1 MPHPLEEWLPNDAPW
16 ATFSTAVLKKQCTI
30 RNLPTTGH
38 SEDLVQRLSAYSQA
52 EMNTSN
58 NKRLHPWLTEPYN
71 RASYQDAEMEAHCVR
86 LQVVRVVD
94 QPGPR
99 RDSLRRDFEI
109 CDGRLWHNHV
119 WEKRKAVTVSID
131 TVLQCDCPINGL
143 CGHTIYVLRF
153 VLNCP
158 EPYRWQR
165 ALLPSELRTIYK
177 HSHAI
182 RALGPK
188 NLNSKTHYDFCV
200 FCFRDIDTRSKK
212 LKYCIT
218 CRRGMHSECSFHPW
232 RMRKPPRKDT
242 CWNCHGDVEWTI
254 EKFCWKN
261 QVLPAAP
268 RMASAVPART
278 HSAAEATRELIE
290 RKEPENDVS
299 KTSSSSC
306 DKNSEVRQLSNTQS
320 TNRRFP
326 SILSSLPPSSSTS
339 PALKSTVNQVVP
351 YLVDRLRQG
360 HRKSK
365 IITLKLSKKDAALST
380 SSPNNEPTPLPGNPV
395 LIWQETQKTR
405 EQQRQENERHQ
416 AALPNLSPAPDHIL
430 SAVNHGGG
438 NMEPSKVAPA
448 ANAAIVPAEDPTSPR
463 ASSSAAETSAC
474 TATTATP
481 QHDQGGA
488 TSLSARDVPVE
499 NGKSQPPKVSVTTA
513 STTESADATGAQD
526 TTSIT
531 TENPT
536 SASAPVPTDHSTS
549 GPTHA
554 HSGTQITIDHTKA
567 LELVQECS
575 RLAKKSTQIRK
586 KLEREAKRMEK
597 KHRRELE
604 KTKRKSKKEVKRLE
618 KKIESLEKEVLK
630 ALAGPE
636 VVEGAAA

>member
-16 ATFSTAVLKKQCTI
+16 ATLSTAVLKKQCTI

-38 SEDLVQRLSAYSQA
+38 SKDLVQRLSAYSQA
-52 EMNTSN
+52 KMKTSDT
-58 NKRLHPWLTEPYN
+58 KRHHPWLTEPVN
-71 RASYQDAEMEAHCVR
+71 RASY
-86 LQVVRVVD
+86 
-94 QPGPR
+94 
-99 RDSLRRDFEI
+99 EI
-109 CDGRLWHNHV
+109 
-119 WEKRKAVTVSID
+119 AA
-131 TVLQCDCPINGL
+131 
-143 CGHTIYVLRF
+143 YVLRF

-158 EPYRWQR
+158 EPYSWQR
-165 ALLPSELRTIYK
+165 ALLPSELRTIYQ
-177 HSHAI
+177 HSHAS
-182 RALGPK
+182 RALGP
-188 NLNSKTHYDFCV
+188 LTPETHNSFCI
-200 FCFRDIDTRSKK
+200 FCFRDHDATHRWMNQCEKCTRVMHHV
-212 LKYCIT
+212 
-218 CRRGMHSECSFHPW
+218 CRQNAEWVRIPVRKGM
-232 RMRKPPRKDT
+232 
-242 CWNCHGDVEWTI
+242 CWICYEDIKWNI

-261 QVLPAAP
+261 RGLPAAHRITP
-268 RMASAVPART
+268 PVPART
-278 HSAAEATRELIE
+278 YSAAEAARELIQH
-290 RKEPENDVS
+290 KEPKDDVS
-299 KTSSSSC
+299 KTSSLLSNKDS
-306 DKNSEVRQLSNTQS
+306 KKRQLSNTQS

-326 SILSSLPPSSSTS
+326 SVLSSKPPSSSTS

-351 YLVDRLRQG
+351 YLVDGLRQG

-365 IITLKLSKKDAALST
+365 IITLKLSKKGAALST
-380 SSPNNEPTPLPGNPV
+380 SSPNNEPTPLPGNPA

-430 SAVNHGGG
+430 SAVNPGGG
-438 NMEPSKVAPA
+438 NMEPSEVAPA
-448 ANAAIVPAEDPTSPR
+448 PNAAIVPAEDPTSPR
-463 ASSSAAETSAC
+463 ACSSAAETSVC

-481 QHDQGGA
+481 QRDQGGA
-488 TSLSARDVPVE
+488 TSISARDVPVGG
-499 NGKSQPPKVSVTTA
+499 GKSQPPQVSVTTA

-554 HSGTQITIDHTKA
+554 HSA
-567 LELVQECS
+567 LDLVQECS

-586 KLEREAKRMEK
+586 KSEREAKRMEK

-636 VVEGAAA
+636 